1 MIEDHVK
8 ANELPELPVLTNALF
23 GIMFYA
29 MAREADYK
37 NFEATALF
45 CPRCKVATP
54 VRKRLLL
61 VLPDGDKYEYLC
73 SRCGSSVGDKIE
85 KGEER
90 VQFII
95 R

>member
-1 MIEDHVK
+1 MG
-8 ANELPELPVLTNALF
+8 AF

-29 MAREADYK
+29 MAHEAAYK

-45 CPRCKVATP
+45 CPHCKMATP

-61 VLPDGDKYEYLC
+61 VLLDGEKYEYLC
-73 SRCGSSVGDKIE
+73 TRCGHAVGDKVERGGE
-85 KGEER
+85 KTHL
-90 VQFII
+90 II